1 MNNQGL
7 KKRVDREKTIDYAFI
22 EVLQQRKNNRSPSLS
37 GYILETV
44 LAQYALRSTYSM
56 LFAVQLYVISY
67 WGFPYQYPSLTKS
80 KLGILKKPF

>member
-7 KKRVDREKTIDYAFI
+7 KKRVDREKTTDYAFI

-44 LAQYALRSTYSM
+44 LAQYLQYAFCGSIVRYKLLRIPLPISEPNKKLTGDIEE
-56 LFAVQLYVISY
+56 AV
-67 WGFPYQYPSLTKS
+67 
-80 KLGILKKPF
+80 LK